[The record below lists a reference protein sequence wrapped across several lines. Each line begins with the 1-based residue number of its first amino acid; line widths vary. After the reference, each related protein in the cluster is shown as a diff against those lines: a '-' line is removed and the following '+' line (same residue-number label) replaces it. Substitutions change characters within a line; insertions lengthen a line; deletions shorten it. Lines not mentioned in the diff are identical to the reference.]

1 MREERYMGRSSV
13 GAYEKLPGEERQM
26 WGALSVHVLNV
37 ELRPGSPAANRR
49 GKASTTHTRPAESLR
64 TVKPWPKPW
73 APLIPTRT
81 PRSTHI
87 RAGPEQSSACI
98 SIHHHK
104 I

>member
-49 GKASTTHTRPAESLR
+49 GKASTTHTRPAESLL
-64 TVKPWPKPW
+64 TLKPWPKPW
-73 APLIPTRT
+73 PPPTRT
-81 PRSTHI
+81 TRSRHI
-87 RAGPEQSSACI
+87 SLGGQEHSPPYI
-98 SIHHHK
+98 SIHNHNM
-104 I
+104 